1 MGKFAT
7 IASITTQGLGGVPI
21 VCDTVELT
29 TTASIGTTNFTNT
42 GTAGYYLV
50 DGYVAVTSGGAL
62 GAITVTLGWT
72 DAIGATTLTPISS
85 FAATGTGRTYFSS
98 IPIRTA
104 SGSISFATTV
114 VGSPTYIISLTA
126 RRMY

>member
-1 MGKFAT
+1 M
-7 IASITTQGLGGVPI
+7 
-21 VCDTVELT
+21 
-29 TTASIGTTNFTNT
+29 
-42 GTAGYYLV
+42 
-50 DGYVAVTSGGAL
+50 DGYIAVTSGGAL